1 MSKINM
7 LCLILVCVI
16 PLAVSQ
22 TLGYSENAS
31 ASGRDNDQNIAT
43 VVNTTKDVTT
53 TTVELKNN
61 TEGNFSGL
69 F

>member
-1 MSKINM
+1 MSKTNM

-22 TLGYSENAS
+22 TLGYSEN